1 MEEHSKVMAK
11 YTKDPRNITVRTS
24 NQMSR
29 GKAFY
34 GNIKSIKSHADKS
47 KILKGKKPGTGLGD
61 YTLDLMKLS

>member
-1 MEEHSKVMAK
+1 MAK
-11 YTKDPRNITVRTS
+11 YTNNPNNISIKMS

-34 GNIKSIKSHADKS
+34 GNVNSIKSYTDKS
-47 KILKGKKPGTGLGD
+47 KILKGKKPGTNLGD